1 MSAGSDHID
10 VTTSKK
16 RNIPVACTS
25 IVVDN
30 AVADVAVLLTVAASR
45 RLYEGSTHIQQFDVI
60 ITEQKP
66 AASRKQILD
75 KVKGVDALFWCT
87 KERLDDEVLDTAG
100 PQLKVVATMSSGL
113 DHIDVPALKKRNIPL
128 GNTPKVLDDA
138 VSEIAVLLTLAA
150 CRRFQEGRMHIEQ
163 GIWSGVG
170 VQYLLGT
177 DLENSTVGIV
187 GLGGIGQAIAKRL
200 KAFDIG
206 RLLYSGH
213 REKSEGKQLG
223 AEFVSFK
230 TLLRESDFVIVAAPL
245 TDETRHMFNRTTFS
259 LMKNSSVFVNIARG
273 LIVDQDALIEAL
285 KDGTIFA
292 AGLDVM
298 VPEPLPTD
306 SELLKLPNCG
316 KCTKM

>member
-1 MSAGSDHID
+1 MDKVADVDAIFWAIHQPLDEEILNAAGPKLKIIVTMNAGTDHID
-10 VTTSKK
+10 LEAVRK
-16 RNIPVACTS
+16 RNIKLANTPKLL
-25 IVVDN
+25 N
-30 AVADVAVLLTVAASR
+30 KAVADVAILLTLAASR
-45 RLYEGSTHIQQFDVI
+45 RL
-60 ITEQKP
+60 
-66 AASRKQILD
+66 
-75 KVKGVDALFWCT
+75 
-87 KERLDDEVLDTAG
+87 
-100 PQLKVVATMSSGL
+100 
-113 DHIDVPALKKRNIPL
+113 
-128 GNTPKVLDDA
+128 
-138 VSEIAVLLTLAA
+138 
-150 CRRFQEGRMHIEQ
+150 QEGRMHIEK

-306 SELLKLPNCG
+306 SELLKLPNCVLTPHIGSATISVRKQLAELAADNIILGLQG
-316 KCTKM
+316 KPLLTPVF